1 MVSWS
6 SKKCSKVYLPG
17 KYSKIVSTNQEQSVL
32 AKQSVQKVHV
42 ATRFS
47 SQQNLKKKN
56 TLNMC
61 FFPMF
66 TYGHTKG
73 CITNRWRVTL
83 KTTVRRSV
91 SLVTIQTGKSGE
103 RPWKRHMNWLGK
115 QTNQLKF
122 IPHPYG
128 SFLIENILFSRFTF
142 ICHVFEQNVL
152 G

>member
-1 MVSWS
+1 MFKSLSAWIVLQNSLHKSGTVSF
-6 SKKCSKVYLPG
+6 SKTKCTKGPCRH
-17 KYSKIVSTNQEQSVL
+17 TFFFT
-32 AKQSVQKVHV
+32 AK
-42 ATRFS
+42 
-47 SQQNLKKKN
+47 LKKKN